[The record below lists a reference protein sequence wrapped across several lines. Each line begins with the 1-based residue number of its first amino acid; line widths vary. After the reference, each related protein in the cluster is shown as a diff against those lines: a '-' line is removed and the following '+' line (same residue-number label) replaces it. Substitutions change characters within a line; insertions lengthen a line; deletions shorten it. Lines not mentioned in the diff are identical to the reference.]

1 MSLALRSAR
10 TSHSLLRSIPSRQ
23 LIPSLTLHNR
33 TGRRPFIGQVIGVIA
48 NPLETLR
55 QLDESRKLLE
65 QTRQAIPH
73 TLHVLR
79 GRICVMHTKSRRY
92 RRCTRLVDY
101 RATSP
106 VLVRRK
112 LLSKSSREFHPSLSF
127 LARQGS
133 PYMLPCRSRTE
144 TVPVWG
150 RRRFY
155 VKF

>member
-65 QTRQAIPH
+65 QTRQAVPR
-73 TLHVLR
+73 TLHALI

-101 RATSP
+101 QATSP

-112 LLSKSSREFHPSLSF
+112 LLSKFSREFRPSLSF
-127 LARQGS
+127 LVRQGS
-133 PYMLPCRSRTE
+133 PCMLSLYE
-144 TVPVWG
+144 S
-150 RRRFY
+150 Y
-155 VKF
+155 